1 MLIKNSQDLMQGMK
15 DIDEESEEPYMRGI
29 VHHVSPSKI
38 ADQFWCEMQLHLKL
52 RLGMEPTE
60 EMIKGSEIHRNI
72 EEELG
77 PVLVVEVTTKEDSI
91 IAYILQMYT
100 KLALLLDIGITR
112 ELPVIGQL
120 NEFDCIGI
128 IDQVKVET
136 KEDGGK
142 ELVITDFK
150 TRKSRRAP
158 GYEQKRR
165 NRIQMQVY
173 WHLLNNLRNGSYT
186 QEMFKQYFEMPEKIS
201 PSKEL
206 LEQLPEGTKEILE
219 KHSPQELL
227 EKVFTIFKDLP
238 ELSLELVATYLH
250 QEDQTEVCTDR
261 TFFHEDSFE
270 IDMDWAISYWKGERV
285 ASDSPQN
292 WMCNYCQ
299 FTDNCSFFLKRYLKT
314 ETKNKKK
321 RK

>member
-1 MLIKNSQDLMQGMK
+1 MQGMK
-15 DIDEESEEPYMRGI
+15 ESDEDIELEESEEPYMRRE

-52 RLGMEPTE
+52 RLGIEPTE
-60 EMIKGSEIHRNI
+60 EMIKGSEIHRKL

-77 PVLVVEVTTKEDSI
+77 PVIDVEVSTFEDSI

-100 KLALLLDIGITR
+100 KLALLLNLGLTR

-128 IDQVKVET
+128 IDQVKVENN
-136 KEDGGK
+136 EDGKK

-173 WHLLNNLRNGSYT
+173 WHLLQNLINGNYT
-186 QEMFKQYFEMPEKIS
+186 QEMFKQYFEMPEEIFA
-201 PSKEL
+201 SKEL
-206 LEQLPEGTKEILE
+206 LDQLPEESKQILE
-219 KHSPQELL
+219 SYPPHELL
-227 EKVFTIFKDLP
+227 NKVFTIFRELP
-238 ELSLELVATYLH
+238 ELSSELLAIYLH
-250 QEDQTEVCTDR
+250 QEDQSEVCVDR

-270 IDMDWAISYWKGERV
+270 VDMVWALSYWKGERI
-285 ASDSPQN
+285 ASDCPQN

-314 ETKNKKK
+314 ESKKK
-321 RK
+321 L

>member
-1 MLIKNSQDLMQGMK
+1 MHGMTEINE
-15 DIDEESEEPYMRGI
+15 DIELEEESEEPYMRQD

-60 EMIKGSEIHRNI
+60 EMIKGSEIHRNL

-77 PVLVVEVTTKEDSI
+77 PVIQVEVTTNEDSI
-91 IAYILQMYT
+91 IVYILQMYT
-100 KLALLLDIGITR
+100 KLALLEKLGVTR

-120 NEFDCIGI
+120 QDFDCIGI
-128 IDQVKVET
+128 IDQIEVET
-136 KEDGGK
+136 NEDGEK
-142 ELVITDFK
+142 ELVITDYK

-158 GYEQKRR
+158 TYEQKRR

-173 WHLLNNLRNGSYT
+173 WHLLHNLISGNYT
-186 QEMFKQYFEMPEKIS
+186 QEMFKRYFEMPEKIN

-206 LEQLPEGTKEILE
+206 LKQLPDDSKQIL
-219 KHSPQELL
+219 KKYPPHKLLDNVFSIFTELP
-227 EKVFTIFKDLP
+227 T
-238 ELSLELVATYLH
+238 LSQELVAKYLH
-250 QEDQTEVCTDR
+250 QEDQTEVHVDR
-261 TFFHEDSFE
+261 TFFHEDSFDV
-270 IDMDWAISYWKGERV
+270 DMDWALSYWKGERT

-299 FTDNCSFFLKRYLKT
+299 FSDNCKFFLKRYLNT
-314 ETKNKKK
+314 ESKNKKK